1 MDFEEDNKKRSFKG
15 KVQKL
20 LQKRL
25 FQDFIDRRYVLL
37 FDTLVG
43 TLCALLVGLC
53 HAWIAPMPF
62 INKNYF
68 TIILGVAFVSTML
81 MTYLF
86 RTYKQAFRFSSLD
99 ISTRTFLYIV
109 CNALSVGLLS
119 TLLLRLMDLGMDL
132 RMLLLHAL
140 FYSVLFFILFFF

>member
-86 RTYKQAFRFSSLD
+86 RT
-99 ISTRTFLYIV
+99 
-109 CNALSVGLLS
+109 
-119 TLLLRLMDLGMDL
+119 
-132 RMLLLHAL
+132 
-140 FYSVLFFILFFF
+140 